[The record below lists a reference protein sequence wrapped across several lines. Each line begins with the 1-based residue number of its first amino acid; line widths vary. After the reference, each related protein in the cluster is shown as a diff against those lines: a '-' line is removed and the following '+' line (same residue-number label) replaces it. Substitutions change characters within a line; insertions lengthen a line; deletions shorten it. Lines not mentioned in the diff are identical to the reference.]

1 MIAAYALLCRPPV
14 SRSNVLWRRYS
25 DVAPPISVLVPA
37 YNEELTVVESVR
49 SLLALEYPLL
59 EVIVV
64 NDGSRDGT
72 LEALMQGFGLVPAHR
87 AFEETTPHQPLR
99 GIFTSPHHPRLL
111 VADKI
116 NGGKADAL
124 NAAINLSRAP
134 LVCAIDADS
143 LLEADAL
150 LRAVGPFVEDPQRTI
165 AVGGAIR
172 IVNGSRVVGG
182 RVTDIRLPKT
192 MLGRIQ
198 IMEYLRAFLMAR
210 LAWSQIG
217 ALLIVSG
224 AFGLFRRNEVVAVGG
239 YTLGTVGE
247 DLDLVIKLHRK
258 MREDGRDYRIAFLPE
273 PVCWT
278 EAPETLAVLGRQR
291 SRWQRGALE
300 CFSRHGDMVLDRRY
314 GRVGWLGMGHM
325 FAVDIFGPVAEV
337 LGYLAI
343 PLFWSLGI
351 LSGDYL
357 AAFAILVFAYG
368 VFVSVA
374 TLILEELE
382 LRRYPTARYLLALTL
397 AAIIENFG
405 FRQLNNFWRLQ
416 GFWQYF
422 RRSTYWGAM
431 PRTGFVQD
439 HLSGKKLVASNPP
452 PTGIDGPDSFESAA
466 LKRAVNPGNQA

>member
-1 MIAAYALLCRPPV
+1 MHLESALSIIATILACTAIIGALIGTGFALIQLIVSAYVLLARPPV
-14 SRSNVLWRRYS
+14 SRSTVLWRRYS

-49 SLLALEYPLL
+49 SLLALEYPSF

-72 LEALMQGFGLVPAHR
+72 LEALTRGFGLIPASR
-87 AFEETTPHQPLR
+87 VFEEAAPHQPLR
-99 GIFTSPHHPRLL
+99 AIYTSPDHPRLL
-111 VADKI
+111 VADKM

-134 LVCAIDADS
+134 LLCAIDADS

-150 LRAVGPFVEDPQRTI
+150 LRAVGPFVEDPERTI

-172 IVNGSRVVGG
+172 ILNGSRVVAG
-182 RVTDIRLPKT
+182 RVVDIRLPKT
-192 MLGRIQ
+192 LLGRIQ
-198 IMEYLRAFLMAR
+198 IVEYLRAFLMAR

-217 ALLIVSG
+217 VLLIVSG

-258 MREDGRDYRIAFLPE
+258 MREENRDYRISFLPE

-300 CFSRHGDMVLDRRY
+300 CFFRHRDMMFDRRY
-314 GRVGWLGMGHM
+314 GRVGWLGIGHM
-325 FAVDIFGPVAEV
+325 FAVDILGPVGEI

-357 AAFAILVFAYG
+357 AAAI
-368 VFVSVA
+368 
-374 TLILEELE
+374 
-382 LRRYPTARYLLALTL
+382 
-397 AAIIENFG
+397 AAP
-405 FRQLNNFWRLQ
+405 Q
-416 GFWQYF
+416 
-422 RRSTYWGAM
+422 T
-431 PRTGFVQD
+431 
-439 HLSGKKLVASNPP
+439 K
-452 PTGIDGPDSFESAA
+452 
-466 LKRAVNPGNQA
+466 